1 MAKMNGRPAG
11 VWRGAIDD
19 AFGKQRPSHKT
30 RESGVHAF
38 QALEVKKG
46 GLAPSG
52 QVGVDQRYS
61 TGKALSRLQKNRR
74 KSECFSPSGEQQSP
88 FFLSKQSFTAVDGR
102 DFCCPCAVRGGVD
115 GRQGMA

>member
-61 TGKALSRLQKNRR
+61 TGKALFVWKFNVSRQRPRASQAHSVECGGCEVLCR
-74 KSECFSPSGEQQSP
+74 KSQ
-88 FFLSKQSFTAVDGR
+88 
-102 DFCCPCAVRGGVD
+102 
-115 GRQGMA
+115 